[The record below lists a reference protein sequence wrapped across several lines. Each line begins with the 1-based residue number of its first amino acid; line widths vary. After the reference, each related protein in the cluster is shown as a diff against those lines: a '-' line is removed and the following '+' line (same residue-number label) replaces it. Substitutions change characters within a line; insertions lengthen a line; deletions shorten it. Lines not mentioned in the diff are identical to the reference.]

1 MKLGKKRGGLGKKVG
16 IVKKLGKG
24 PRRTWGRKGET

>member
-16 IVKKLGKG
+16 IVKKLEG